1 MKLKKKL
8 KILKK
13 NINYDNEKIFELENN
28 KEDDNEKIIKE
39 KNEFL

>member
-13 NINYDNEKIFELENN
+13 NINYDNEKIFELEN
-28 KEDDNEKIIKE
+28 K
-39 KNEFL
+39 LGR